1 MDIKKMLLKFSRLKG
16 KDMSG
21 LSPSELAEAG
31 TESGRTISEADRAR
45 VERMVGKLEESGKTI
60 SDADR
65 AMVKKMLGQTSAK
78 PKPRPF
84 KNGGKVMEYKKGGA
98 VKKKKAKN
106 KKSKMGCVMAGRGG
120 KYKGMR

>member
-1 MDIKKMLLKFSRLKG
+1 MGIKEMLLKFSRMNG

-31 TESGRTISEADRAR
+31 TDPKEKISEAELQEL
-45 VERMVGKLEESGKTI
+45 V
-60 SDADR
+60 
-65 AMVKKMLGQTSAK
+65 KMLGQTSAK

-98 VKKKKAKN
+98 VKKKKAKK

-120 KYKGMR
+120 KYKGMS

>member
-1 MDIKKMLLKFSRLKG
+1 MGIKEMLLKFSRMKG
-16 KDMSG
+16 KDMSN

-31 TESGRTISEADRAR
+31 TESGKKISEAD
-45 VERMVGKLEESGKTI
+45 MQKLL
-60 SDADR
+60 
-65 AMVKKMLGQTSAK
+65 KMLGTTSAK

-98 VKKKKAKN
+98 VKKTKAKK

>member
-1 MDIKKMLLKFSRLKG
+1 MGIKEMLLKFSRMNG

-31 TESGRTISEADRAR
+31 TESGKKISEAD
-45 VERMVGKLEESGKTI
+45 MQKLL
-60 SDADR
+60 
-65 AMVKKMLGQTSAK
+65 KMLGTTSAK

-84 KNGGKVMEYKKGGA
+84 KKGGKVMGYIEGGA
-98 VKKKKAKN
+98 VKKKKAKK

-120 KYKGMR
+120 KYRGMS

>member
-1 MDIKKMLLKFSRLKG
+1 MLLKFSRLNG

-31 TESGRTISEADRAR
+31 TESGKTLSEAEIQR
-45 VERMVGKLEESGKTI
+45 LL
-60 SDADR
+60 
-65 AMVKKMLGQTSAK
+65 KMLGTTSAK

-98 VKKKKAKN
+98 VKKKKAKK

>member
-1 MDIKKMLLKFSRLKG
+1 MLLKFSRMNG

-21 LSPSELAEAG
+21 LRPSELAEAG
-31 TESGRTISEADRAR
+31 TESGKKISEAD
-45 VERMVGKLEESGKTI
+45 MQKLL
-60 SDADR
+60 
-65 AMVKKMLGQTSAK
+65 KMLGTTSAK

-98 VKKKKAKN
+98 VKKKKAKK

>member
-1 MDIKKMLLKFSRLKG
+1 MDIKKMLLKFSRLNG

-31 TESGRTISEADRAR
+31 TESGKTLSEAEIQR
-45 VERMVGKLEESGKTI
+45 LL
-60 SDADR
+60 
-65 AMVKKMLGQTSAK
+65 KMLGTTSAK

-84 KNGGKVMEYKKGGA
+84 KNGGKVMEYKKGCA
-98 VKKKKAKN
+98 VKKKKAKK

>member
-1 MDIKKMLLKFSRLKG
+1 MDIKKMLLKLSRLKG

-31 TESGRTISEADRAR
+31 TDSGRTISDADRAR
-45 VERMVGKLEESGKTI
+45 VEAMVGKLEESGKTI

-65 AMVKKMLGQTSAK
+65 AMVRKMLGQTSAK

-84 KNGGKVMEYKKGGA
+84 KNGGKVMGYKKGGA
-98 VKKKKAKN
+98 VKK

-120 KYKGMR
+120 KYKGMS

>member
-1 MDIKKMLLKFSRLKG
+1 MGIKEMLLKFSRMKG

-31 TESGRTISEADRAR
+31 TDSGRTISDADRAR
-45 VERMVGKLEESGKTI
+45 VEAMVGKLEESGKTI

-65 AMVKKMLGQTSAK
+65 AMVRKMLGQTSAK

-84 KNGGKVMEYKKGGA
+84 KNGGKVMGYKKGGA
-98 VKKKKAKN
+98 VKK

-120 KYKGMR
+120 KYKGMS

>member
-1 MDIKKMLLKFSRLKG
+1 MDIKKMLLKFSRMNG

-31 TESGRTISEADRAR
+31 TESG
-45 VERMVGKLEESGKTI
+45 KTL
-60 SDADR
+60 SDAEIQR
-65 AMVKKMLGQTSAK
+65 LLKMLGTTSAK

-98 VKKKKAKN
+98 VKKKKAKK

>member
-1 MDIKKMLLKFSRLKG
+1 MDIKKMLLKFSRMNG

-31 TESGRTISEADRAR
+31 TDPKEKISEAELQR
-45 VERMVGKLEESGKTI
+45 LL
-60 SDADR
+60 
-65 AMVKKMLGQTSAK
+65 KMLGTTSAK

>member
-1 MDIKKMLLKFSRLKG
+1 MDIKKMLLKLSRLKG

-31 TESGRTISEADRAR
+31 TESGEKISEA
-45 VERMVGKLEESGKTI
+45 ELQKL
-60 SDADR
+60 
-65 AMVKKMLGQTSAK
+65 VKMLGTTSAK

-98 VKKKKAKN
+98 VKKKKAKK

-120 KYKGMR
+120 KYKGMG

>member
-1 MDIKKMLLKFSRLKG
+1 
-16 KDMSG
+16 
-21 LSPSELAEAG
+21 
-31 TESGRTISEADRAR
+31 
-45 VERMVGKLEESGKTI
+45 
-60 SDADR
+60 
-65 AMVKKMLGQTSAK
+65 MLGQTSAK

-98 VKKKKAKN
+98 VKKKKAKK